1 MYPLRATRLPF
12 LALTLLLHL
21 GSFASARADAP
32 ADADS
37 PEEPAVTHRAAGTF
51 DVTLTPQAPAD
62 GSAAPPWGRMAIA
75 KTFHGDLAGTSRGE
89 MLAAMTATKGSAG
102 YVAVERVEGTL
113 GGRPGSF
120 FLQHSGLM
128 DRGAPS
134 LVITVVPDSATGE
147 LAGLEGTMT
156 IEITEGKHF
165 YTFEYRF
172 RDAAR

>member
-1 MYPLRATRLPF
+1 MLSRVSLG
-12 LALTLLLHL
+12 LALSISLSGAAL
-21 GSFASARADAP
+21 SAAPAPP

-37 PEEPAVTHRAAGTF
+37 PKEPAVTHRAAGTF
-51 DVTLTPQAPAD
+51 DVTLTPQAPAE
-62 GSAAPPWGRMAIA
+62 GSEAPPWGRMAIA
-75 KTFHGDLAGTSRGE
+75 KTFHGDLEGTSRGE
-89 MLAAMTATKGSAG
+89 MLAAMTETKGSAG

-113 GGRPGSF
+113 GGRTGSF

-134 LVITVVPDSATGE
+134 LVITVVPDSGTGE

-165 YTFEYRF
+165 YAFEYRL
-172 RDAAR
+172 RDGAP

>member
-1 MYPLRATRLPF
+1 MPPPVSLG
-12 LALTLLLHL
+12 LALSILL
-21 GSFASARADAP
+21 SSAAVAAAAEPPTDAP
-32 ADADS
+32 A
-37 PEEPAVTHRAAGTF
+37 PKEPAVTHRAAGTF

-62 GSAAPPWGRMAIA
+62 GSEAPPWGRMAIV
-75 KTFHGDLAGTSRGE
+75 KTFHGDLVGTSRGE

-113 GGRPGSF
+113 GGRRGSF

-172 RDAAR
+172 RDAAP

>member
-1 MYPLRATRLPF
+1 MSASRWSHLPLVAP
-12 LALTLLLHL
+12 TLLLL
-21 GSFASARADAP
+21 FASLSAAHADPTSDAP
-32 ADADS
+32 A
-37 PEEPAVTHRAAGTF
+37 PEEPAVTHRAAGSF
-51 DVTLTPQAPAD
+51 DVTLTPQAPAE
-62 GSAAPPWGRMAIA
+62 GSEAPPWGRMAIA

-89 MLAAMTATKGSAG
+89 MLAAMTETKGSAG

-113 GGRPGSF
+113 GGRTGSF

-134 LVITVVPDSATGE
+134 LVITVVPDSGTGE

-165 YTFEYRF
+165 YNFEYRL
-172 RDAAR
+172 RDAAP